1 MGKDTFYRD
10 TFVLTISNLA
20 MGILRFMF
28 SIILSRQL
36 GPEGVGLYGL
46 IMPIYDLFTCLVC
59 GGLVAALSKESS
71 AYYGTNHYG
80 NLNKSVS
87 ITFAFTL
94 LWSITITLIIFLI
107 SPLLSTYIIRDSR
120 SLYSLW
126 IICPALI
133 FIALSSV
140 YKGYFYGVSEVIT
153 PSVIDIVEKAVRMFL
168 MVGVINY
175 FALKDIKSTVAAT
188 YFSFTIGEIISF
200 VFLYMF
206 FKRSKR
212 KFIPSGEKGENRAQ
226 LLFNVLVMALP
237 LAINGFLSTAIHS
250 VSTLL
255 VPLRLMVAGFDH
267 VTALELIG
275 KFNGMALAIVFFP
288 IVIVASMSTVLIPD
302 ISRSITQK
310 DYSNLEAR
318 VSEVI
323 KMCFLLGV
331 STLLI
336 CYLIPDSLGKLFF
349 NRTDLGSFIKIAA
362 ISAPFLYASAC
373 SYGIL
378 NGLGKQKVILINSII
393 TSLIQL
399 VLIFILIGIPS
410 INIMGYGISMAASA
424 LIGLIMN
431 LYEISKVVTLRFS
444 LGEFLIMCLLTVLVI
459 MLILIL
465 NSTIPDNIFLVKNI
479 IIIFTGFSLFLVS
492 TFLVRKAS

>member
-10 TFVLTISNLA
+10 TFILTISNLA

-59 GGLVAALSKESS
+59 GGLVAALSKETS
-71 AYYGTNHYG
+71 AYYGTNQLN

-94 LWSITITLIIFLI
+94 LWSTAITIIIFLI
-107 SPLLSTYIIRDSR
+107 SPLISNYIIRDSR

-153 PSVIDIVEKAVRMFL
+153 PSVIDILEKAVRMAL
-168 MVGVINY
+168 MVGVISY
-175 FALKDIKSTVAAT
+175 FAFKDIKSTVAAT

-200 VFLYMF
+200 IFLYIF

-212 KFIPSGEKGENRAQ
+212 KFIPTREKSENRAQ
-226 LLFNVLVMALP
+226 LLFNVLVVALP
-237 LAINGFLSTAIHS
+237 LAVNGFLSTAIHS

-255 VPLRLMVAGFDH
+255 VPLRLMAAGFGH
-267 VTALELIG
+267 VAALELIG
-275 KFNGMALAIVFFP
+275 KFSGMALAIVFFP
-288 IVIVASMSTVLIPD
+288 IVIVSSMSTVLIPD
-302 ISRSITQK
+302 ISKSITQK
-310 DYSNLEAR
+310 DFINVEAR
-318 VSEVI
+318 ISEVV

-331 STLLI
+331 STLLV
-336 CYLIPDSLGKLFF
+336 CYLVPDSLGKLFF
-349 NRTDLGSFIKIAA
+349 NRGDLGAFIKNAA
-362 ISAPFLYASAC
+362 ISAPFLYAGAC

-410 INIMGYGISMAASA
+410 INIMGYGIAMAASA
-424 LIGLIMN
+424 LIGLVMN

-444 LGEFLIMCLLTVLVI
+444 LGEFLIMSFLTVLIVI
-459 MLILIL
+459 TINIL
-465 NSTIPDNIFLVKNI
+465 NSIIPDTLFLLKNI
-479 IIIFTGFSLFLVS
+479 ILISIGFSLFIIS
-492 TFLVRKAS
+492 TFLVRKSS